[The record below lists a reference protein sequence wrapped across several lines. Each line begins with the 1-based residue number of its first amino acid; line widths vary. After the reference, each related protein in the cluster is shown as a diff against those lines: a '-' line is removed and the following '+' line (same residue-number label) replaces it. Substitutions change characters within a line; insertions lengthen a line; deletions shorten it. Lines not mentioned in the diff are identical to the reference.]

1 MNHLRIGLA
10 ATLVGV
16 SLLGASASAT
26 EVEALRSVGYA
37 DGVVTAP
44 EAGHEAAGDHAQ
56 DGHEAAGHA
65 EEGHGDEAH
74 GADAHG
80 GAHGAD
86 HGPHY
91 TGDVD
96 GDGTANWMDADAD
109 ETMGEGTYVLTSMGW
124 HAFNLALFFAIVY
137 FGFGSTIRDAVRGR
151 AVRIRTELD
160 EAQELRN
167 EAVAHHDAIASRLAK
182 LESEIAG
189 MNDRAD
195 QDVAAEAA
203 RIEAR
208 AKVAATS
215 VAETAKRQ
223 IADEAARASRA
234 LKAEAVELAVE
245 LAEGIL
251 TKQMK
256 ADDQQRLAA
265 QFLASVDGEGS
276 HV

>member
-26 EVEALRSVGYA
+26 EVEGLHSVGYL
-37 DGVVTAP
+37 DGVVSAP
-44 EAGHEAAGDHAQ
+44 EAGHEAAPE
-56 DGHEAAGHA
+56 GHEAAGHDA
-65 EEGHGDEAH
+65 DAGHGE
-74 GADAHG
+74 

-96 GDGTANWMDADAD
+96 GDGTANWLDADAD
-109 ETMGEGTYVLTSMGW
+109 ETMGEGTYVLKAMGW
-124 HAFNLALFFAIVY
+124 HAFNLALFLAIIY

-182 LESEIAG
+182 LESEIAA

-195 QDVAAEAA
+195 QDVAAEAS

-208 AKVAATS
+208 AKMAATS